1 MTLNQTKPIHLNHG
15 KSKTKLERVGGH
27 IAGTRRSFLNNY
39 HPILLLGRGT
49 TTVCPLSNSVE
60 LHYKRSIDFWSC
72 LWEIK
77 FMGQAM
83 YGTPRYIFGTPPWI
97 FSSFH
102 LIS

>member
-49 TTVCPLSNSVE
+49 TTVCAPYQTVSNCIT
-60 LHYKRSIDFWSC
+60 KGR
-72 LWEIK
+72 
-77 FMGQAM
+77 
-83 YGTPRYIFGTPPWI
+83 
-97 FSSFH
+97 
-102 LIS
+102 